1 MSFGRKV
8 NDCSN
13 KGTDMGRGTRGE
25 RRRRLLA
32 AALSGILLS
41 EPFELVVGADG
52 AIDAEDTSVAQGSG
66 RTPGYY
72 VSDDGLT
79 IVAVDEP
86 RPWSPPS
93 TDDPDEPGTDNPGT
107 DEPGT
112 DEPEDPGTDE
122 PGTEDPN
129 ESRADD
135 PGSPDEP
142 GNPEEPGENEPSE
155 NEPVTD
161 DPSDP
166 SNPGTDSPGTPTDPE
181 APTGPGDPGDPGAGD
196 VPAKPGASATD
207 NARPQTPDTGDR
219 TNAALPVAVAFLAA
233 ALIAGALL
241 VRRRMRE

>member
-32 AALSGILLS
+32 AALSGVLLS

-52 AIDAEDTSVAQGSG
+52 TIDAEDTSVAQGSG

-72 VSDDGLT
+72 VADDGLT

-93 TDDPDEPGTDNPGT
+93 IDDPDE
-107 DEPGT
+107 
-112 DEPEDPGTDE
+112 
-122 PGTEDPN
+122 
-129 ESRADD
+129 
-135 PGSPDEP
+135 
-142 GNPEEPGENEPSE
+142 
-155 NEPVTD
+155 
-161 DPSDP
+161 
-166 SNPGTDSPGTPTDPE
+166 PGTPTDPE
-181 APTGPGDPGDPGAGD
+181 APTGPGDPDNSGAGD
-196 VPAKPGASATD
+196 VSVKPGTSAAG

-219 TNAALPVAVAFLAA
+219 TNVALPVAVAFLGA